1 MKKFTT
7 SLKGYNISEVNEFV
21 DKVTKEYEMMLSTL
35 KERDEEI
42 SRLKQANLK
51 YSTLESTLNKAMM
64 VASDTSL
71 EIKRVARDEAKSI
84 IEEANLDASKIVN
97 EALMK
102 SNKIKQE
109 IDELK
114 RQIIVYKNRYKSILD
129 EQKDIIKRIEDEYE

>member
-84 IEEANLDASKIVN
+84 IEEANLDASRIVN

>member
-51 YSTLESTLNKAMM
+51 YTTLESTLNKAMM

-84 IEEANLDASKIVN
+84 IEEANLDASRIVN

>member
-71 EIKRVARDEAKSI
+71 EIKRVAR
-84 IEEANLDASKIVN
+84 
-97 EALMK
+97 
-102 SNKIKQE
+102 E
-109 IDELK
+109 IG
-114 RQIIVYKNRYKSILD
+114 RAHV
-129 EQKDIIKRIEDEYE
+129 